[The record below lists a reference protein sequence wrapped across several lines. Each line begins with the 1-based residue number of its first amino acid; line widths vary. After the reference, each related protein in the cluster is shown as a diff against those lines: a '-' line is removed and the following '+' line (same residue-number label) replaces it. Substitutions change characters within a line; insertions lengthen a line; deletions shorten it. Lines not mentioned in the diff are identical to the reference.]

1 MKAGV
6 SEEEDGTVAES
17 SHVHATCNMSVNV
30 DVGVGL
36 VLCA

>member
-1 MKAGV
+1 MADV

-17 SHVHATCNMSVNV
+17 SHVYETCNMSENV